1 MPLLNI
7 TNILPT
13 ETKSYFVRLKLY
25 NIKVLAKMR
34 NISTSSRNIFNGCL
48 TVQHTTMLI
57 RGVSVVK
64 QHNLVIKMLYSISE
78 TTCFGQKWP
87 SSGFYTY

>member
-1 MPLLNI
+1 MVSIIFTMYIVIRSRRLLPLQ
-7 TNILPT
+7 
-13 ETKSYFVRLKLY
+13 EY
-25 NIKVLAKMR
+25 
-34 NISTSSRNIFNGCL
+34 
-48 TVQHTTMLI
+48 QI

-87 SSGFYTY
+87 SSGFYTD